1 MSDLKI
7 TLIDQ
12 TDNVDDLKRRESFQ
26 KYEMDIFQQNGLS
39 ERSVTLFWC
48 VYLFKFYTFFIFS
61 GLHHYIYC
69 STLIS
74 TIILNTLIFLT
85 YSLIVVII
93 IVIITIIILF
103 YLLISFTIYL
113 FIYLFYFFI
122 DTWTCPAR
130 G

>member
-7 TLIDQ
+7 ILIDQ

-69 STLIS
+69 GTLIS
-74 TIILNTLIFLT
+74 TIILHTLIFLT

>member
-12 TDNVDDLKRRESFQ
+12 THNVDDLRRRVSFQ

-39 ERSVTLFWC
+39 KRSVTLFWC

-74 TIILNTLIFLT
+74 TIILHTLIILT

-93 IVIITIIILF
+93 IIISIIILF

-122 DTWTCPAR
+122 DTWSCPAR

>member
-12 TDNVDDLKRRESFQ
+12 TDNVDHLKRRESFQ

-74 TIILNTLIFLT
+74 TIILHILIILT

-93 IVIITIIILF
+93 IIITIIILF

>member
-12 TDNVDDLKRRESFQ
+12 TDYVDDLKRRESFQ

-39 ERSVTLFWC
+39 QRSVTLFWC

-69 STLIS
+69 ITLIS
-74 TIILNTLIFLT
+74 AIILNTLIFLT
-85 YSLIVVII
+85 YGLIVVII

-103 YLLISFTIYL
+103 YLLISFIIYL